1 MDFIINFF
9 QQLSSL
15 GPTVLMPLILTLLG
29 MLFGVSFG
37 KSLKAGITVGVGF
50 LGLQL
55 VIGSLMGA
63 DLSTAVTNMVTRF
76 GLELSVIDVGWPS
89 ASAIAMGSLVGV
101 IIIPLGLL
109 VNIIMLFTK
118 TTQTIDVDIWN
129 YWHFAFTGSLV
140 YILTDN
146 ITVGIVAAIINEVIV
161 LVMADWTA
169 KDVEEALGM
178 PGVSIPHGF
187 SLAFVPIAW
196 VVNKIIDLIPGVR
209 DIDINFD
216 SLKEKFGVFGDPVLL
231 GSLIG
236 LVIGLLAGYG
246 ILPTENTPGALSIAV
261 AMGAAMVLIPKMAAL
276 LMEGLLPI
284 SDAASKFIKEK
295 YSGSGKIYIGLDSAI
310 GTGNTTTLTLAL
322 LLVPFTLLLAL
333 IVPGNRVMPLVDLA
347 VIPFML
353 VLVTPV
359 VHNNGFRGFI
369 VGIVVIATGLLIAT
383 NLAPLVTMAAQN
395 VDFNM
400 GGAQQISCL
409 CDGANPF
416 TWLIVRIGNLING
429 WGILIPAAC
438 ALAMA
443 LYNRRLIIKQD
454 NEA

>member
-9 QQLSSL
+9 QQLASL
-15 GPTVLMPLILTLLG
+15 GATVLMPIILTLLG
-29 MLFGVSFG
+29 LLFGVSFG

-55 VIGSLMGA
+55 IIGSLMGA
-63 DLSTAVTNMVTRF
+63 ELSTAVSNMVSRF

-89 ASAIAMGSLVGV
+89 ASAIALGSLVGA
-101 IIIPLGLL
+101 IMIPLGLL
-109 VNIIMLFTK
+109 VNVIMLFTK
-118 TTQTIDVDIWN
+118 TTQTIDIDIWN

-140 YILTDN
+140 AILTGN
-146 ITVGIVAAIINEVIV
+146 LGIGIAAAVIDEVII

-196 VVNKIIDLIPGVR
+196 VVNKIIDFIPGVR

-216 SLKEKFGVFGDPVLL
+216 ILKEKFGVFGDPVLL

-236 LVIGLLAGYG
+236 LIIGLLAGYG
-246 ILPTENTPGALSIAV
+246 IVPADGQPGALSIAI

-284 SDAASKFIKEK
+284 SEAASKFIQEK
-295 YSGSGKIYIGLDSAI
+295 FSGSGKIYIGLDSAI
-310 GTGNTTTLTLAL
+310 GTGNTTTLTLSL
-322 LLVPFTLLLAL
+322 ILVPFTLLLAL

-383 NLAPLVTMAAQN
+383 NLAPLITMAAN
-395 VDFNM
+395 DVNFNM
-400 GGAQQISCL
+400 GGALEISCL
-409 CDGANPF
+409 CDGANPI
-416 TWLIVRIGNLING
+416 TWLVIRLSDFING
-429 WGILIPAAC
+429 WGILVPGAG

-443 LYNRRLIIKQD
+443 LYNRVLIVKQD
-454 NEA
+454 KEA